1 MYTSCKGGFYM
12 KKFFSF
18 IFCLFITCC
27 SVLCVSANF
36 PNNREVIHLTSGS
49 DPTLRLYAHDINCKR
64 DTDFLT
70 RRSYLTWLDGSD
82 IRGECI
88 DDDCD
93 LAGHWV
99 ANLIDAGSH
108 TYVLQNY
115 ATYTRVIDHLVG
127 TLHMNALVLDEAVTT
142 SQACC
147 WSRHNGHNQQ
157 WVFEPIDNRLIYFRL
172 RNRATGRYLTMNS
185 ADSECRCYG
194 WHWVNDRDSNYK
206 YQIWEKH

>member
-1 MYTSCKGGFYM
+1 M
-12 KKFFSF
+12 KKIFSF

-36 PNNREVIHLTSGS
+36 PNNGEIIHLTLKSN
-49 DPTLRLYAHDINCKR
+49 PTLRLCAPDIKSR
-64 DTDFLT
+64 IDTPFMTDT
-70 RRSYLTWLDGSD
+70 RYCTWPDGDD
-82 IRGECI
+82 IRGCT
-88 DDDCD
+88 DSH
-93 LAGHWV
+93 GRKGQWV
-99 ANLIDAGSH
+99 AHLIDAGSH

-115 ATYTRVIDHLVG
+115 ATYSGMGFLDALARVVY
-127 TLHMNALVLDEAVTT
+127 TNTLVLDEAVTT

-194 WHWVNDRDSNYK
+194 WRWVNDRDSNYK